1 MEDINFSSL
10 APRHGTRPY
19 MGTWNEIG
27 TSQLNGGAF
36 NWNSIWSGLKNFGST
51 IKSYGTKAW
60 NSQTGQMLR
69 DKLKDQNFQQ
79 KVVDGLASGINGV
92 VDIANQAVQKQ
103 IANRLEPRPDEVM
116 VEEKLPPLQTVPASV
131 PSKGEKRP
139 RPDAEETLVTHTV
152 EPPSYEEA
160 VKQGAAAL
168 PTTYPMTK
176 PILPMATRVY
186 GKNEHAPMTLEIP
199 PLPEP
204 TIAEPVVS
212 TPPVTT
218 VTRPEV
224 RPVAVASL
232 RNPRSS
238 NWQSTLNSI
247 VGLGVKSLK
256 RRRCY

>member
-1 MEDINFSSL
+1 
-10 APRHGTRPY
+10 
-19 MGTWNEIG
+19 
-27 TSQLNGGAF
+27 
-36 NWNSIWSGLKNFGST
+36 
-51 IKSYGTKAW
+51 
-60 NSQTGQMLR
+60 MLR

-116 VEEKLPPLQTVPASV
+116 VEEKLPPLETVPGSV

-139 RPDAEETLVTHTV
+139 RPDAEETLVTHTI

-160 VKQGAAAL
+160 VKQGAALA

-186 GKNEHAPMTLEIP
+186 GKNENAPMTLEIP

-204 TIAEPVVS
+204 TVAEPVVTAPIVS
-212 TPPVTT
+212 TVS
-218 VTRPEV
+218 RPEV
-224 RPVAVASL
+224 RPVAVASS
-232 RNPRSS
+232 RNPRST